1 MSVDTGQRAASNVMG
16 MDTLRRD
23 ARRRR
28 LYVASMR
35 KWGTPWTTARRRGR
49 DAQPV
54 KDRTRRVTEH
64 ARNTWSSCGDSIRW
78 SAMSRSL
85 PVLSAN
91 VGKRPMVQHSM
102 MNDDGLREY
111 GLIMITEPAC
121 FRNED
126 GQVVAAPSHHP
137 KWRQYL
143 PSQTDDR
150 ARHPIRSLVYVH
162 VDIPAQQIPVMSP
175 DVVAIQMSV
184 GRRTII
190 AVSAYVPPSDQE
202 ALRDALGHIRRLT
215 RPRETGREIIITG
228 DFNRHDSLWGGDHVG
243 ASPRQGEADDIID
256 LMTDLGL
263 QSLLPRGSITYEGAR
278 GESTIDLVLSSEELA
293 DDRLACHLYEVD
305 HGSDH
310 RAISTNFAIQIH
322 EVV

>member
-1 MSVDTGQRAASNVMG
+1 
-16 MDTLRRD
+16 
-23 ARRRR
+23 
-28 LYVASMR
+28 
-35 KWGTPWTTARRRGR
+35 
-49 DAQPV
+49 
-54 KDRTRRVTEH
+54 
-64 ARNTWSSCGDSIRW
+64 
-78 SAMSRSL
+78 MSRSL
-85 PVLSAN
+85 RVLSAN

-190 AVSAYVPPSDQE
+190 AVSAQE

-243 ASPRQGEADDIID
+243 ASPRQGEADDIVD
-256 LMTDLGL
+256 LMADLGL
-263 QSLLPRGSITYEGAR
+263 QSLLPRGSITYEGASGDTTAAMALFGR
-278 GESTIDLVLSSEELA
+278 PFLL
-293 DDRLACHLYEVD
+293 
-305 HGSDH
+305 
-310 RAISTNFAIQIH
+310 
-322 EVV
+322 